1 MFDGESLVGH
11 FCGQYSLKTF
21 TSMSDELFIRFSI
34 NYPEEKEYSHYDT
47 FSGGFLAR
55 YKQVERKYYRYFRPQ
70 IYTLIECSNHL
81 KIRLAVAEQY
91 VLYYDLEHLF

>member
-1 MFDGESLVGH
+1 MRLLEQVRKIERIRYYHYQFLILHFQIFDGETLVGH

-34 NYPEEKEYSHYDT
+34 NYPEESEYGHT

-55 YKQVERKYYRYFRPQ
+55 YKQVERKYNRYFRPQ
-70 IYTLIECSNHL
+70 N
-81 KIRLAVAEQY
+81 
-91 VLYYDLEHLF
+91 